1 VCMHVEASLPVPDRV
16 RLEHAPGTHDS
27 FPRTTMLVGN
37 PTALLCSMWGVLFVG
52 SPTAACGIHGDI
64 CILVCVCVCERERV
78 KQIVQR
84 GLDYELFAKAC
95 VYSRVYVQSV
105 GFEVIFVID

>member
-1 VCMHVEASLPVPDRV
+1 MEYMEIYVY
-16 RLEHAPGTHDS
+16 
-27 FPRTTMLVGN
+27 
-37 PTALLCSMWGVLFVG
+37 W
-52 SPTAACGIHGDI
+52 
-64 CILVCVCVCERERV
+64 CVCVRE
-78 KQIVQR
+78 R